1 MTARRRPSRGAL
13 LDGSVR
19 ISRSPPRHGRRLA
32 DGDQQ
37 MVVQRILKEVSG
49 RLNDVTITTIDTTIP
64 HIIVQPKDIK
74 IKQSKFRNPIR
85 LPATVLNSNGHEM
98 CIRAPFYVSE
108 YLMVSSWSSLFNEF
122 SLISESQKQC
132 VASTL

>member
-74 IKQSKFRNPIR
+74 IKQSKFRNPIQ

-98 CIRAPFYVSE
+98 CIRAPFWVSE
-108 YLMVSSWSSLFNEF
+108 YLMGVPQPF
-122 SLISESQKQC
+122 S
-132 VASTL
+132 

>member
-32 DGDQQ
+32 EGDHQ

-49 RLNDVTITTIDTTIP
+49 RLNNVTMATIDTIIT

-85 LPATVLNSNGHEM
+85 LPAIVLNSNGCEM
-98 CIRAPFYVSE
+98 CIRAPFWVPE
-108 YLMVSSWSSLFNEF
+108 YLMTYNFVWDPDPYRVCPNHLVKNRH
-122 SLISESQKQC
+122 L
-132 VASTL
+132 